1 MEVKELK
8 KLYEIEC
15 YVTTKGCDGKEGKKW
30 YVLPAEMSAVDAIK
44 MAANKLHVGSDKIL
58 ETRGFVVGD
67 KLYLRKSWQ
76 KVPMGAVDVWAI
88 TVRR

>member
-15 YVTTKGCDGKEGKKW
+15 YVTTKDCDGKEGKKW

-44 MAANKLHVGSDKIL
+44 LVANMLHIGTSKLV
-58 ETRGFVVGD
+58 ETRGYVLDD
-67 KLYLRKSWQ
+67 KLFLRKSWD
-76 KVPMGAVDVWAI
+76 KVSKGTEDVWAI